1 MKKATLLLAVMLLSS
16 PAVMFSQSGDVPPK
30 QAIDI
35 TAAEIQT
42 VLKNVPADRGA
53 DQQLKIVD
61 MGKYNLAVGVVHRGP
76 SKEKP
81 GEPVSGPSHLY
92 TAETY
97 IILSGSGTLVT
108 GGTQIDPKP
117 LPADSTAYKIL
128 NGPTMSGPV
137 KDAYSRKVGPGDVII
152 IPPNVFHGWTG
163 ITDHVDYLSV
173 RPDPNHVLPAGYIN
187 PALQK

>member
-1 MKKATLLLAVMLLSS
+1 MKKATLLMAVMLLSS

-81 GEPVSGPSHLY
+81 GEPVSGPSHLIRQRPISSCQARARSSPVGHRS
-92 TAETY
+92 TPN
-97 IILSGSGTLVT
+97 LSPP
-108 GGTQIDPKP
+108 I
-117 LPADSTAYKIL
+117 AR
-128 NGPTMSGPV
+128 PTRS
-137 KDAYSRKVGPGDVII
+137 
-152 IPPNVFHGWTG
+152 
-163 ITDHVDYLSV
+163 
-173 RPDPNHVLPAGYIN
+173 
-187 PALQK
+187 